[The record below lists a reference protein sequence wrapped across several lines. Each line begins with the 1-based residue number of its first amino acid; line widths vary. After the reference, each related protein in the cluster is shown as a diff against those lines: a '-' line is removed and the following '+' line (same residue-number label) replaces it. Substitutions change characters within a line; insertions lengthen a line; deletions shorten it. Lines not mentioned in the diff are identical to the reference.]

1 MEEIICVC
9 IVLCILFIFALF
21 KGMREEQEKIIRMDI
36 VQYTK
41 SKIIKSVIC
50 SIIVVLLFASRDD
63 LKSYQ
68 FLPMLGIK
76 VIVYTLTVLFV
87 YVLIFYAIKK
97 LNKNK

>member
-1 MEEIICVC
+1 MKEIICVC

-21 KGMREEQEKIIRMDI
+21 KGIREEQKKIIRMDI

-41 SKIIKSVIC
+41 GKIIKSAIC
-50 SIIVVLLFASRDD
+50 SSIVVLLFASRDD

-68 FLPMLGIK
+68 FLLMIGIK
-76 VIVYTLTVLFV
+76 VIVYTLAVLFV
-87 YVLIFYAIKK
+87 YGLIYYAIKK

>member
-1 MEEIICVC
+1 MKEIICVC
-9 IVLCILFIFALF
+9 IVLSILFIFALF

-41 SKIIKSVIC
+41 SKIIKSAIC
-50 SIIVVLLFASRDD
+50 SSIVVLLFASRDD

-68 FLPMLGIK
+68 FLLMIGIK
-76 VIVYTLTVLFV
+76 VIVYTLAVLFV
-87 YVLIFYAIKK
+87 YGLIFYAIKK